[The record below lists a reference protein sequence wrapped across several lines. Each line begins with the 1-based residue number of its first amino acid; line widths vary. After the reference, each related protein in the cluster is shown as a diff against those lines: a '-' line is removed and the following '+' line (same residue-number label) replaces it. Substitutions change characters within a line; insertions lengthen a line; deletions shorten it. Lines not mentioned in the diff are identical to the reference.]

1 MRTPK
6 KLQNG
11 QPIDG
16 GHYMEE
22 EEEEH
27 LLISRVGS
35 HDKVTCQ
42 SEIHIDETKL
52 LFHLENMKITIF

>member
-6 KLQNG
+6 ESQNS
-11 QPIDG
+11 QPVDG
-16 GHYMEE
+16 GHLMEE
-22 EEEEH
+22 EEQH
-27 LLISRVGS
+27 LIISCVGS

-52 LFHLENMKITIF
+52 LFDLENIKITIF

>member
-1 MRTPK
+1 M
-6 KLQNG
+6 
-11 QPIDG
+11 
-16 GHYMEE
+16 E

-52 LFHLENMKITIF
+52 LFDLENIKITIF